1 MGAGPET
8 TEQPRSGPGE
18 AGVREVPIAPANDG
32 LRAVVDGHL
41 PYDGP
46 GSR

>member
-1 MGAGPET
+1 MGKPPE
-8 TEQPRSGPGE
+8 PRSGPGE
-18 AGVREVPIAPANDG
+18 AGVRETPIAPDNDG